1 MKHTD
6 QKALSLTAL
15 ALSALLLAGCGDGGA
30 GGGAGGGGEETTGG
44 AGTSAPAEP
53 TGTEDATAGDGS
65 ASATPSGTA
74 TGDESA
80 SATPSGT
87 ATGDESASPSGTAT
101 STSSPGAGAGGE
113 AAAVVGAVVAAEEAV
128 TGGQVFEVDRKDGEE
143 GWEVKLA
150 VGDREKEVDVSSDGS
165 EVTPQEGDDQLDQ
178 EDRERIAQV
187 QVPLEDA
194 VRTALDEVDGTLDG
208 AQLDTEDGTTVWEVD
223 VDDPDG
229 TSADV
234 YVNVDNGSVVKVD
247 R

>member
-6 QKALSLTAL
+6 QKTLSLAAL
-15 ALSALLLAGCGDGGA
+15 AISALLLTGCGDGGT
-30 GGGAGGGGEETTGG
+30 GGGGGEETTDG

-53 TGTEDATAGDGS
+53 TGTEDPTAGDG
-65 ASATPSGTA
+65 SATPSGTA

-80 SATPSGT
+80 SASPSGS
-87 ATGDESASPSGTAT
+87 ATGDESASASPSGTAT
-101 STSSPGAGAGGE
+101 SSPGAGGE
-113 AAAVVGAVVAAEEAV
+113 AAAVAGAVVAAEEAV
-128 TGGQVFEVDRKDGEE
+128 TGGQVFELDRKDDED

-150 VGDREKEVDVSSDGS
+150 VGDREKEVDVAQDGS

-187 QVPLEDA
+187 QVPMEDA

-223 VDDPDG
+223 IDDPDG
-229 TSADV
+229 TSVDV
-234 YVNVDNGSVVKVD
+234 YVNVANGSVVKVD

>member
-6 QKALSLTAL
+6 QKTLSLAAL
-15 ALSALLLAGCGDGGA
+15 TLSALLLAGCGNGG
-30 GGGAGGGGEETTGG
+30 TGG
-44 AGTSAPAEP
+44 AETTDGAGTTTAAEP
-53 TGTEDATAGDGS
+53 TATADATAGESPS
-65 ASATPSGTA
+65 ASPTDGATAG
-74 TGDESA
+74 E
-80 SATPSGT
+80 
-87 ATGDESASPSGTAT
+87 SPSGTAT
-101 STSSPGAGAGGE
+101 AGESASPTSTETSSPSPGTGSE
-113 AAAVVGAVVAAEEAV
+113 AAAVAAAVVAAEEAV
-128 TGGQVFEVDRKDGEE
+128 TGGQAFEIDRKDGDG

-150 VGDREKEVDVSSDGS
+150 VGDREKEVDVSEDGS

-187 QVPLEDA
+187 QVSLEEA

-223 VDDPDG
+223 VDDAEG
-229 TSADV
+229 TSVDV

>member
-6 QKALSLTAL
+6 QKALSLAAL
-15 ALSALLLAGCGDGGA
+15 AVSALLLAGCGDGGA
-30 GGGAGGGGEETTGG
+30 GGGGGEETPGG

-53 TGTEDATAGDGS
+53 TGTEDATAGAGS
-65 ASATPSGTA
+65 ASATPS
-74 TGDESA
+74 D
-80 SATPSGT
+80 P
-87 ATGDESASPSGTAT
+87 ATGDESASPSGSAT
-101 STSSPGAGAGGE
+101 GEESASPSGSATGDESASPTSSPGGGGE
-113 AAAVVGAVVAAEEAV
+113 AATVVGAVVAAEEAV
-128 TGGQVFEVDRKDGEE
+128 AGGQVFEIDRKDGEE

-150 VGDREKEVDVSSDGS
+150 VGDREKEVDVSPDGS

-178 EDRERIAQV
+178 EDRERVAEV

-208 AQLDTEDGTTVWEVD
+208 AQLETEDGTTVWEVD
-223 VDDPDG
+223 VDDPNG

-234 YVNVDNGSVVKVD
+234 YVNVANGSVVKVD

>member
-1 MKHTD
+1 MKHAD
-6 QKALSLTAL
+6 QKTLSLTAL
-15 ALSALLLAGCGDGGA
+15 TLSALLLAGCGDGGA
-30 GGGAGGGGEETTGG
+30 GGGGGDETTGG

-53 TGTEDATAGDGS
+53 TGTDGAT
-65 ASATPSGTA
+65 ASATP

-87 ATGDESASPSGTAT
+87 ATPDESASPSGTAT
-101 STSSPGAGAGGE
+101 STSSPGAGSE
-113 AAAVVGAVVAAEEAV
+113 AAAVAGAVVAAEEEVA
-128 TGGQVFEVDRKDGEE
+128 GGQVFEIDRKDDDG

-150 VGDREKEVDVSSDGS
+150 VGDREKEVDVSQDGS

-187 QVPLEDA
+187 QVPVEDA

-208 AQLDTEDGTTVWEVD
+208 AQLDTEDGTTVWEID
-223 VDDPDG
+223 IDDDEG
-229 TSADV
+229 TSVDV

>member
-6 QKALSLTAL
+6 QKTLSLAAL
-15 ALSALLLAGCGDGGA
+15 TLSALLLAGCGNGG
-30 GGGAGGGGEETTGG
+30 TGG
-44 AGTSAPAEP
+44 AETTDGAETTTAAEPTGTPAEP
-53 TGTEDATAGDGS
+53 TGTEGATAG
-65 ASATPSGTA
+65 
-74 TGDESA
+74 E
-80 SATPSGT
+80 
-87 ATGDESASPSGTAT
+87 SPSGTAT
-101 STSSPGAGAGGE
+101 AGESASPTSTDTSSPSPGTGSE
-113 AAAVVGAVVAAEEAV
+113 AAAVAAAVVAAEEAV
-128 TGGQVFEVDRKDGEE
+128 TGGQAFEIDRKDGDG

-150 VGDREKEVDVSSDGS
+150 VGDREKEVDVSEDGS

-187 QVPLEDA
+187 QVSLEEA

-223 VDDPDG
+223 VDDTEG
-229 TSADV
+229 TSVDV

>member
-6 QKALSLTAL
+6 QKALSLAAL
-15 ALSALLLAGCGDGGA
+15 AVSALLLAGCGDGGA
-30 GGGAGGGGEETTGG
+30 GGGGGEETSGG

-53 TGTEDATAGDGS
+53 TGTEDATAGAGS
-65 ASATPSGTA
+65 ASATPSDPA
-74 TGDESA
+74 TGEESA
-80 SATPSGT
+80 SPSGSAT
-87 ATGDESASPSGTAT
+87 GEESASPSGSATGDESASPSGSAT
-101 STSSPGAGAGGE
+101 GDGGE
-113 AAAVVGAVVAAEEAV
+113 AATVVGAVVAAEEAV
-128 TGGQVFEVDRKDGEE
+128 AGGQVFEIDRKDGEE

-150 VGDREKEVDVSSDGS
+150 VGDREKEVDVSPDGS

-178 EDRERIAQV
+178 EDRERVAEV

-208 AQLDTEDGTTVWEVD
+208 AQLETEDGTTVWEVD
-223 VDDPDG
+223 VDDPNG

-234 YVNVDNGSVVKVD
+234 YVNVANGSVVKVD

>member
-15 ALSALLLAGCGDGGA
+15 TLSALLLAGCGEGGT
-30 GGGAGGGGEETTGG
+30 GGEETTGG
-44 AGTSAPAEP
+44 AGTGTSAEP
-53 TGTEDATAGDGS
+53 TGTEDATAGES
-65 ASATPSGTA
+65 ASASPTGSATAGESASASGTA
-74 TGDESA
+74 TAGESA
-80 SATPSGT
+80 SA
-87 ATGDESASPSGTAT
+87 SPSSTGTSSA
-101 STSSPGAGAGGE
+101 SPGAGTG
-113 AAAVVGAVVAAEEAV
+113 AAAVAGAVIAAEEAV
-128 TGGQVFEVDRKDGEE
+128 AGGQAFEIDRKDEG

-150 VGDREKEVDVSSDGS
+150 VGDREKEVDVSEDGS

-187 QVPLEDA
+187 QVPLENA

-223 VDDPDG
+223 VDDAEG
-229 TSADV
+229 TSVDV

>member
-6 QKALSLTAL
+6 QKTLSLAAL
-15 ALSALLLAGCGDGGA
+15 ALSALLLTGCGDGGA
-30 GGGAGGGGEETTGG
+30 GGGGGGEETTDG

-53 TGTEDATAGDGS
+53 TGTEDPTAGDE
-65 ASATPSGTA
+65 SATPSGTA

-80 SATPSGT
+80 SATPSGS
-87 ATGDESASPSGTAT
+87 ATGDESASASPSGTAT
-101 STSSPGAGAGGE
+101 SSPGAGGE
-113 AAAVVGAVVAAEEAV
+113 AAAVAGAVVAAEEAV
-128 TGGQVFEVDRKDGEE
+128 TGGQVFEIDRKDEGG

-150 VGDREKEVDVSSDGS
+150 VGDREKEVDVAQDGS

-187 QVPLEDA
+187 QVPMEDA

-223 VDDPDG
+223 IDDPEG
-229 TSADV
+229 TSVDV
-234 YVNVDNGSVVKVD
+234 YVNVANGSVVKVD

>member
-6 QKALSLTAL
+6 QKTLSLAAL
-15 ALSALLLAGCGDGGA
+15 ALSALLLTGCGDGGA
-30 GGGAGGGGEETTGG
+30 GGGGGEETTDG

-53 TGTEDATAGDGS
+53 TGTEDPTAGDG
-65 ASATPSGTA
+65 SATPSGTA

-80 SATPSGT
+80 SASPSGT
-87 ATGDESASPSGTAT
+87 ATGDESASASPSGTAT
-101 STSSPGAGAGGE
+101 SSPGAGGE
-113 AAAVVGAVVAAEEAV
+113 AAAVAGAVVAAEEAV
-128 TGGQVFEVDRKDGEE
+128 TGGQVFEIDRKDGED

-150 VGDREKEVDVSSDGS
+150 VGDREKEVDVTQDGS

-187 QVPLEDA
+187 QVPMEDA

-223 VDDPDG
+223 IDDPDG
-229 TSADV
+229 TSVDV
-234 YVNVDNGSVVKVD
+234 YVNVANGSVVKVD

>member
-6 QKALSLTAL
+6 QRFLSLAAL
-15 ALSALLLAGCGDGGA
+15 ALSALLLTGCGD
-30 GGGAGGGGEETTGG
+30 GGAGGGGEETTGG

-53 TGTEDATAGDGS
+53 TGTEGATAGDES
-65 ASATPSGTA
+65 ASATA

-87 ATGDESASPSGTAT
+87 ATADESASASPSGTAT
-101 STSSPGAGAGGE
+101 STSSPGAGDE
-113 AAAVVGAVVAAEEAV
+113 AAAVAGAVVAAEEAV
-128 TGGQVFEVDRKDGEE
+128 TGGQVFEIDRKDDDG
-143 GWEVKLA
+143 GWEIKLA
-150 VGDREKEVDVSSDGS
+150 VGDREKEVDVSQDGS

-187 QVPLEDA
+187 QVPMEVA
-194 VRTALDEVDGTLDG
+194 VRAALDEVDGTLDG

-223 VDDPDG
+223 IDDPEG
-229 TSADV
+229 TSVDV
-234 YVNVDNGSVVKVD
+234 YVNVANGSVVKVD

>member
-6 QKALSLTAL
+6 QKILSLTAL
-15 ALSALLLAGCGDGGA
+15 TLSALLLTGCGDGGT
-30 GGGAGGGGEETTGG
+30 GAEEPTGG
-44 AGTSAPAEP
+44 AGADATAEP
-53 TGTEDATAGDGS
+53 TGTGTEPTG
-65 ASATPSGTA
+65 TGTA
-74 TGDESA
+74 DDESA

-87 ATGDESASPSGTAT
+87 ATADDESASATPSGTAT
-101 STSSPGAGAGGE
+101 ASSSPAAGGD
-113 AAAVVGAVVAAEEAV
+113 AAAVTAAVVAAEEEV
-128 TGGQVFEVDRKDGEE
+128 TGGQAFEIDRKDDEG

-150 VGDREKEVDVSSDGS
+150 VGDREKEVDVSADGS

-178 EDRERIAQV
+178 EDRERIVQV

-194 VRTALDEVDGTLDG
+194 VRSALDEVEGTLDG
-208 AQLDTEDGTTVWEVD
+208 AQLDTEDGTTVWEID
-223 VDDPDG
+223 IDDDQG